1 MPQTSKT
8 SQRQEP
14 QASIEEPAPHGG
26 SAQPAPARSRQWV
39 AVSEMRER
47 PGTGQRMIFVM
58 NWAVRVDDADPS
70 AEQAVRA
77 DDESAPAAEPS
88 PALLPPLHLL
98 RTVTTRWMRL
108 VGEDAQ
114 GQPMLVAFRVA
125 GTLSP
130 DEVEQWCPGAT
141 VRLYT
146 LAGPVAPLPDG
157 ALAMEPLARYSVVR
171 APNMSFWPQLRALI
185 EEQERAQPG
194 MELWENLEHDLA
206 ALEEELTWWTASPHG
221 LVLNLYEGEEL
232 VGHLSLARQR
242 DETEG
247 CDGWGIIALHIA
259 QKARGQHLGAL
270 LQRVAATLIANRRA
284 ARRAALL
291 PDAEASA
298 NAPEADDTRQA
309 ESETGSVAA
318 GPAAEPGQETPVPA
332 DDVSNWPSLFGFI
345 PAHNLP
351 ALRGAYD
358 AGREI
363 IASYVDVP
371 VAALEQPA

>member
-1 MPQTSKT
+1 MPHTSKT

-14 QASIEEPAPHGG
+14 QATIEASAPDGE
-26 SAQPAPARSRQWV
+26 SAQALVAPAWQWLATSELRGRS
-39 AVSEMRER
+39 
-47 PGTGQRMIFVM
+47 GTGQRIIFVT
-58 NWAVRVDDADPS
+58 NWSVRADADDPS
-70 AEQAVRA
+70 AEHTEQT
-77 DDESAPAAEPS
+77 DEESAPAAEPTTT
-88 PALLPPLHLL
+88 LLPPLDLL

-108 VGEDAQ
+108 VEGDAAEC
-114 GQPMLVAFRVA
+114 PTLVAFRVA
-125 GTLSP
+125 GALSP
-130 DEVEQWCPGAT
+130 QEVAAWCPGAT

-157 ALAMEPLARYSVVR
+157 ALEMEPLARYSVVR
-171 APNMSFWPQLRALI
+171 APNMSFWTQLRALI

-206 ALEEELTWWTASPHG
+206 ALEEELAWWLASPQG

-259 QKARGQHLGAL
+259 QKARGQRLGAL
-270 LQRVAATLIANRRA
+270 LQRVAATLIESRRA
-284 ARRAALL
+284 ARQAA
-291 PDAEASA
+291 P
-298 NAPEADDTRQA
+298 APEA
-309 ESETGSVAA
+309 EAA
-318 GPAAEPGQETPVPA
+318 PY
-332 DDVSNWPSLFGFI
+332 LFGFI
-345 PAHNLP
+345 PAHNRP

-363 IASYVDVP
+363 IGTYVDVP